1 MHDGWLALLDG
12 NRTELTVDGS
22 EGTTATRRTAGVA
35 RRLHSADLDAARRLL
50 VDGEA
55 RTSSAS
61 TTRPPQTSSAVGN
74 VWDSGD
80 GGTELKVSAKQTAE
94 SLAHVCS
101 QASARTARHRRPHGQ
116 TSTMA
121 TIRGV
126 TWKQIMGKLSLR
138 FFKET
143 IRERERNK
151 EESLESEAAAT
162 PRRAAEGR
170 APAWVSPPARE
181 RTNRAPPYALL

>member
-22 EGTTATRRTAGVA
+22 EATTATRRTAGVA

-61 TTRPPQTSSAVGN
+61 SARPPQTSSAAGN

-80 GGTELKVSAKQTAE
+80 GGTELKVSAKQPAE

-138 FFKET
+138 FF
-143 IRERERNK
+143 R
-151 EESLESEAAAT
+151 
-162 PRRAAEGR
+162 GQ
-170 APAWVSPPARE
+170 
-181 RTNRAPPYALL
+181 